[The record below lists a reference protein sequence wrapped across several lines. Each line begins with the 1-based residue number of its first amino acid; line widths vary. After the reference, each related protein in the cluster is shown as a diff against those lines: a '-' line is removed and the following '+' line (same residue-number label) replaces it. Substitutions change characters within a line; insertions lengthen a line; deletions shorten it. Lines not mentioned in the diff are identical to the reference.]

1 MICAIETTH
10 REYDSLLR
18 STVVGA
24 NRIRDAFHRSP
35 LRGRRNSPLALFAAG
50 TRLLQACI
58 LLLCANAAFA
68 LPQHAAVPGGI
79 AIVTLGEHNSAPQAY
94 YLGKR
99 VMVVQE
105 GGQWQAVVG
114 IPLSAKPGRH
124 TLRLQP
130 HGARDRS
137 VTFTVS
143 AKRYEEQHLQ
153 VPPRMVNPSP
163 EDQRRI
169 ARDLKLGA
177 EAYRT
182 FLPAAVV
189 ATRFILPVEGR
200 YSSPFGLRRFFNKEP
215 RNPHSGI
222 DLAAPTGTPIRAPAA
237 GRVIAT
243 GDLYYNGNTVFL
255 DHGQGLV
262 TMYCHMDSIAVQTGD
277 VIEAGQPLGT
287 VGATGRVT
295 GPHLHWSVS
304 LNDARVDPLLF
315 LAPETVAQLQP

>member
-10 REYDSLLR
+10 REYDSLLQR
-18 STVVGA
+18 RFVGA
-24 NRIRDAFHRSP
+24 NRIRDIF
-35 LRGRRNSPLALFAAG
+35 
-50 TRLLQACI
+50 
-58 LLLCANAAFA
+58 LLLCLFLSGTNAAFA
-68 LPQHAAVPGGI
+68 LPQHAAVPGGV
-79 AIVTLGEHNSAPQAY
+79 AIVALGGHNSAPQVY

-114 IPLSAKPGRH
+114 VPLSAKPGRH
-124 TLRLQP
+124 TLRVQP
-130 HGARDRS
+130 HGSKDRS
-137 VTFTVS
+137 LTFTVS

-182 FLPAAVV
+182 FQQADTVT
-189 ATRFILPVEGR
+189 TRFILPVEGR

-222 DLAAPTGTPIRAPAA
+222 DLAAPTGTPIRAPAS

-262 TMYCHMDSIAVQTGD
+262 TMYCHLDSIAVKTGQ
-277 VIEAGQPLGT
+277 VIEAGHTLGT